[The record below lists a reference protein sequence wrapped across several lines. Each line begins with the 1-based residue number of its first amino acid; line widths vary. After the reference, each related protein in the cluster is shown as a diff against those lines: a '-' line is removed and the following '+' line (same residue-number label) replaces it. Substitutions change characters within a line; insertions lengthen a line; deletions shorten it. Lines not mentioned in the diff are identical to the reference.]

1 MEYTIMWF
9 ITLLCTLT
17 QHIKNTIIWFITL
30 AYTLTQH
37 LHNLVY
43 SFYIKNFKR
52 LGITWLLW
60 QKMYYWHSKIKC
72 SITKIYLQLIIHTAI
87 YLRNT
92 YISNTISSRCI
103 LITYVDFYVLFQAFP
118 VIPLAN
124 FVHSSIDATVA
135 SMWRRVNMPQDLVSL
150 FLISHNLLTYLRMWW
165 DIH

>member
-1 MEYTIMWF
+1 MYFNTAHKKYNYVVYYTGIYF
-9 ITLLCTLT
+9 NKALT
-17 QHIKNTIIWFITL
+17 QSGVFILYII
-30 AYTLTQH
+30 
-37 LHNLVY
+37 
-43 SFYIKNFKR
+43 FKR

-60 QKMYYWHSKIKC
+60 QKMYYWHSKMKC
-72 SITKIYLQLIIHTAI
+72 SIKKIYLQLIIHAAI

-118 VIPLAN
+118 VILLAN

-150 FLISHNLLTYLRMWW
+150 FLISHNLLMYLRMWW